1 MIMKPIKDIFS
12 SHIQGLYKGHE
23 VDAPGSVQE
32 GVFNQ
37 LDAINGSTAS
47 GSASGGFTTKAVIGA
62 AVVITVLGAAVVM
75 VGYDW
80 YFQPVYEEHAWVDE
94 VEVVEELVVEE
105 VEVVEE
111 IVVTE
116 AVYEVSPEVVEAKV
130 EISVEEP
137 ILAEEENENTVVA
150 PVVEDVHPEVV
161 VDVVIPIVDPIVEDE
176 IIEEAAP
183 SEEVIKIKEEKE
195 VLEWVLPAKLE
206 VDE

>member
-37 LDAINGSTAS
+37 LDAINGSAAS
-47 GSASGGFTTKAVIGA
+47 GSVSGGFTSKA
-62 AVVITVLGAAVVM
+62 VLGAAVVI
-75 VGYDW
+75 VGFAW
-80 YFQPVYEEHAWVDE
+80 YLMPVSEDQVVVDE

-105 VEVVEE
+105 VEVLEE
-111 IVVTE
+111 IAVIE
-116 AVYEVSPEVVEAKV
+116 ALNEVEVAPEVVEV
-130 EISVEEP
+130 SVEAP
-137 ILAEEENENTVVA
+137 ILAEEEIQKTVVTA
-150 PVVEDVHPEVV
+150 VVEDVKPEVV
-161 VDVVIPIVDPIVEDE
+161 VDSNVEDE
-176 IIEEAAP
+176 IIIEEPAPTEEA
-183 SEEVIKIKEEKE
+183 VKIKEAQEPEE

>member
-12 SHIQGLYKGHE
+12 SHIQGLYNGHE

-47 GSASGGFTTKAVIGA
+47 GSASGGFTSKA
-62 AVVITVLGAAVVM
+62 VLGAAVVI
-75 VGYDW
+75 VGFAW
-80 YFQPVYEEHAWVDE
+80 YLMPVSEDQVVVD
-94 VEVVEELVVEE
+94 EVVEELI
-105 VEVVEE
+105 VEE
-111 IVVTE
+111 IEAVEEIEVTE

-161 VDVVIPIVDPIVEDE
+161 VDVVIPIVDPIVDDE

-183 SEEVIKIKEEKE
+183 TEEVIKIKEDKE

>member
-1 MIMKPIKDIFS
+1 MKPIKDIFS

-47 GSASGGFTTKAVIGA
+47 GSASGGFTSKA
-62 AVVITVLGAAVVM
+62 VLGAAVVI
-75 VGYDW
+75 VGFAW
-80 YFQPVYEEHAWVDE
+80 YLMPVSEDQVVVD
-94 VEVVEELVVEE
+94 EVVEELVVEE

-116 AVYEVSPEVVEAKV
+116 AVYEVSPQVVEAKV

-137 ILAEEENENTVVA
+137 ILAEEEHENTVVA
-150 PVVEDVHPEVV
+150 PVIEDVHPEVV
-161 VDVVIPIVDPIVEDE
+161 VDVVIPIVDPIVDDE

-183 SEEVIKIKEEKE
+183 TEEVIKIKEDKE